1 MARSIAAVAGNS
13 SRNRAVLMLAAVFG
27 LLSAVL
33 VFAFLNGQGG
43 GDSADEALSP
53 TEGAE
58 SVVVMTRNVNVGE
71 KITADML
78 TTRTLPRSLVLAGG
92 SASADNLVGKVAT
105 TPLFAGEQVLLA
117 KVTSFDGQNAIAYK
131 VPDGMRAISIQVPHE
146 AWIAAGLIQPGDR
159 VDVLAIL
166 TLTEV
171 DPLTGEE
178 KPKITGA
185 VIAEDVEILAMSQV
199 LVKTIPNLDAKKPA
213 ADATAGDTGAATGTP
228 GASAPVASGD
238 PLKDA
243 DTYEKAISVT
253 LALPPELAAGMAI
266 VDAIKDDVAQY
277 RLMPRQKGDGSK
289 LSGATSWSLD
299 DVLAGLKKK

>member
-1 MARSIAAVAGNS
+1 MARSITAVAGGS

-33 VFAFLNGQGG
+33 VFAFLSGRGDGG
-43 GDSADEALSP
+43 SADSALSP
-53 TEGAE
+53 SEGAE
-58 SVVVMTRNVNVGE
+58 SVVVVSRNVNVGE

-78 TTRTLPRSLVLAGG
+78 TTRTLPGGLVLAGAAG
-92 SASADNLVGKVAT
+92 SADDLVGKVAT

-117 KVTSFDGQNAIAYK
+117 KVTTFDGQNAIAFK
-131 VPDGMRAISIQVPHE
+131 VPDGMRAISVQVPHE

-166 TLTEV
+166 TLTEI

-199 LVKTIPNLDAKKPA
+199 LVKSVPNLDAKKA
-213 ADATAGDTGAATGTP
+213 SSGGATGSTDDATGTP
-228 GASAPVASGD
+228 AAASAVATGD

-243 DTYEKAISVT
+243 ETYEKAVSVT
-253 LALPPELAAGMAI
+253 LALSPELAAGIAI

-277 RLMPRQKGDGSK
+277 RLMPRQKGDGTK
-289 LSGATSWSLD
+289 ISGATSWSLD

>member
-1 MARSIAAVAGNS
+1 ML
-13 SRNRAVLMLAAVFG
+13 AVLFG

-33 VFAFLNGQGG
+33 VFAFLSGQGG
-43 GDSADEALSP
+43 GESADEALSP
-53 TEGAE
+53 SEGAE
-58 SVVVMTRNVNVGE
+58 SVVVMARNINVGE

-78 TTRTLPRSLVLAGG
+78 TTRTLPKGLVLEGG
-92 SASADNLVGKVAT
+92 AANAEELVGKVAT
-105 TPLFAGEQVLLA
+105 TPLFAGEQVLMV
-117 KVTSFDGQNAIAYK
+117 KVTSFSGQNTIAYK

-199 LVKTIPNLDAKKPA
+199 LVKTVPNLDAKNS
-213 ADATAGDTGAATGTP
+213 AGGAEAGATGQAV
-228 GASAPVASGD
+228 GAPATSAPVSSGD

-243 DTYEKAISVT
+243 ETYEKAISVT

-277 RLMPRQKGDGSK
+277 RLMPRQKGDNSK
-289 LSGATSWSLD
+289 LSGASSWSLD